1 MGMTTGQ
8 RAALKRAINRFEAA
22 VEEHAFIGTIPV
34 DSEEALAARE
44 AIETEFARSRECL
57 ENLVE
62 RYSS

>member
-44 AIETEFARSRECL
+44 VGIQ
-57 ENLVE
+57 NLRGVPCGM
-62 RYSS
+62 

>member
-22 VEEHAFIGTIPV
+22 VEEHAFIETIPV
-34 DSEEALAARE
+34 DCDEALAARE
-44 AIETEFARSRECL
+44 AIEHEFSRSRECL